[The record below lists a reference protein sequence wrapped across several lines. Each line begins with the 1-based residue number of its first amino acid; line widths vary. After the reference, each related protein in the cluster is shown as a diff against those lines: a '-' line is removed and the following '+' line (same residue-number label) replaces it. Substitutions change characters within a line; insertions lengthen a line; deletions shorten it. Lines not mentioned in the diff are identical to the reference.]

1 MVKAWFLL
9 GLMTPHEL
17 EPRLDFPAITPARR
31 IKAQVSRVLM
41 AGDAR
46 AKDAQGFVSEQ
57 LSALEVSFAGIPG
70 ERHFGF
76 TRPADARVPWHQRG
90 TPLRNTRQVSLMS
103 AEELVE
109 IAALMGLPEVRP
121 EWLGANIVVAGLPQF
136 SFLPAGSRMF
146 FAGGAV
152 LAVEGYNAPC
162 SISGAAV
169 AAGSGQGGKLDFVKP
184 ATRRRGIVASVE
196 RPGWIEA
203 GSAVD
208 IAVPE
213 QWVF

>member
-1 MVKAWFLL
+1 MVKARFLL
-9 GLMTPHEL
+9 GLTTPHGL

-46 AKDAQGFVSEQ
+46 ARDAQGFVSQQ
-57 LSALEVSFAGIPG
+57 LSALEVDFAGIPG

-76 TRPADARVPWHQRG
+76 TRPADARVPWYGRG
-90 TPLRNTRQVSLMS
+90 TPLRNTRQVSLVS
-103 AEELVE
+103 VEELVE
-109 IAALMGLPEVRP
+109 IAALMGLPEVQP
-121 EWLGANIVVAGLPQF
+121 EWLGANIVIAGVPQL
-136 SFLPAGSRMF
+136 SFLPAGSRLF
-146 FAGGAV
+146 FASGAV
-152 LAVEGYNAPC
+152 LAAEGYNAPC

-184 ATRRRGIVASVE
+184 ATRRRGIVASIE
-196 RPGWIEA
+196 RPGRIAA
-203 GSAVD
+203 GCAVD